1 VEVLLKILHIVFSII
16 VVSLAAYGL
25 ITRDYQMNF
34 LMIFFLGLLMLILG
48 IKEFQQDRKVYGWF
62 LIGVFLFSIFVSIQS
77 FVLI

>member
-1 VEVLLKILHIVFSII
+1 MLKILHIIFSII
-16 VVSLAAYGL
+16 VVSIAAYGL
-25 ITRDYQMNF
+25 ITHDYQLNF

-62 LIGVFLFSIFVSIQS
+62 LIGVFLFSIFVSIQN